1 MSFEPHDYL
10 RHILEECDFL
20 LGTAARLQR
29 EDFLDNDTL
38 RRAFQRSLEI
48 IGEAS
53 KRLSAD
59 FRTAHADLPWKE
71 MAAMRDRLI
80 HGYFGVDDAIV
91 WDVVRTHIPLVQA
104 SVRRILHDFDGRGAD
119 AR

>member
-1 MSFEPHDYL
+1 MSFAPHNYL
-10 RHILEECDFL
+10 RHILDECEFL
-20 LGTAARLQR
+20 LDSARGLTAD
-29 EDFLDNDTL
+29 EFLVDKTL

-53 KRLSAD
+53 KRLTAD
-59 FRTAHADLPWKE
+59 FRSTHPDLPWKE

-91 WDVVRTHIPLVQA
+91 WDVVVSHIPT
-104 SVRRILHDFDGRGAD
+104 VRMAVLRILNGDD
-119 AR
+119 ANA